1 MPDVLEPADARGGN
15 RQIVPAVGS
24 GQWAVGSE
32 NNPLAPILKPKDLL
46 PTAPGRP
53 AIASAQPTV
62 GPTLLFDKVSKWY
75 GPVIGVNQV
84 TLELRPGIT
93 GLVGANGA
101 GKSTLMRLAA
111 GQVRPDLGQVFVA
124 GHDAWTAQ
132 AKKHI
137 GYCPELDTF
146 YEEMSGRRFVQTMA
160 RMCGYTGRE
169 ARRRTEETLTL
180 VGMAQR
186 ADATL
191 RGYSKGMRQRIK
203 LAQALIHDPPLLLL
217 DEPLAGIDPIGRR
230 ESLELFRELARRGKC
245 LLVSSHELEEL
256 EKLTDHVAI
265 MSHGRIAAVG
275 TLTQIRDLL
284 DDHPLSIRLSCDQNR
299 RLATALLD
307 LPDVVAVEMRDGD
320 GLLVRARNPRRFFQ
334 QLTTLVL
341 DDQFDV
347 QHLETL
353 DDSTHAVL
361 GYLLGKRG

>member
-1 MPDVLEPADARGGN
+1 
-15 RQIVPAVGS
+15 
-24 GQWAVGSE
+24 
-32 NNPLAPILKPKDLL
+32 
-46 PTAPGRP
+46 
-53 AIASAQPTV
+53 
-62 GPTLLFDKVSKWY
+62 LFDMVSKWY

-111 GQVRPDLGQVFVA
+111 GQVRPDIGRVLVA
-124 GHDAWTAQ
+124 GHDAWTAE
-132 AKKHI
+132 AKRHI

-146 YEEMSGRRFVQTMA
+146 YEEMTGRRFILTMA
-160 RMCGYTGRE
+160 RLCGYSGSA
-169 ARRRTEETLTL
+169 ARQRTQDILTL
-180 VGMAQR
+180 VGMAER
-186 ADATL
+186 ADTSL

-265 MSHGRIAAVG
+265 MAHGRIAAVG

-284 DDHPLSIRLSCDQNR
+284 DDHPLSIRLSCDQDR
-299 RLATALLD
+299 RLASALLD
-307 LPDVVAVEMRDGD
+307 LPDVVAVEMNNGS
-320 GLLVRARNPRRFFQ
+320 GLIVRARNPRRFFK

-341 DDQFDV
+341 DEQLEV
-347 QHLETL
+347 RHLETL